1 MTPFRLLVD
10 PDDWVYFGER
20 WPQPHIKTDLGSP
33 RASVLAY
40 LVDRQYF
47 GLSSYSAEGGRRL
60 DRMVESETAHWGS
73 YALSKLLAKVLPGPA
88 TDIARVVVQEILT
101 NVLEH
106 SAPRVTMVG
115 SQLDLVQHAETGAP
129 AGLTISVWDDG
140 PSVVAALLDS
150 LPASGIVR
158 AGPPKTIEPADC
170 IPNRLWPTLETTS
183 TDPEVLLARISLE
196 LSSTASAIPNLAMP
210 GPKVPDDTGHGLFAL
225 YRSAVDTFKGSV
237 EIRTERSML
246 SVDRPDPAGPYRLRV
261 TAGGALSPL
270 TGNIVTVRLPVNDD

>member
-10 PDDWVYFGER
+10 PDDSVYFGER
-20 WPQPHIKTDLGSP
+20 WPQPHIKTDLWSP

-47 GLSSYSAEGGRRL
+47 GLSSYSAESGRRL

-101 NVLEH
+101 NILEH

-115 SQLDLVQHAETGAP
+115 SQLDLVQHAETRSRRAHHFSMGRR
-129 AGLTISVWDDG
+129 
-140 PSVVAALLDS
+140 PSVVAALLYS

-210 GPKVPDDTGHGLFAL
+210 GPKVPDDTGTDYLHSIDQ
-225 YRSAVDTFKGSV
+225 RSTPSKDLSRYAPSGACSASIAP
-237 EIRTERSML
+237 IRLDHIGYEL
-246 SVDRPDPAGPYRLRV
+246 LQAGP
-261 TAGGALSPL
+261 
-270 TGNIVTVRLPVNDD
+270 